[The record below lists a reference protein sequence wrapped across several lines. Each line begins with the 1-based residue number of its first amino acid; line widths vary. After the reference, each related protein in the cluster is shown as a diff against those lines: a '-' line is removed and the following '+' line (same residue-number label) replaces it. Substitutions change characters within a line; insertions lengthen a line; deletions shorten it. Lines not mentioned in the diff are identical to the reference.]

1 MPQNDRNSRNRK
13 RRRAY
18 DQARD
23 DRRGG
28 QSTQRRSSAGAGSD
42 LGYSGYAGYSSG
54 GHPITNPNYDPD
66 APRPSRYTE
75 RTVNYGSYPD
85 NSITFPTGGRSSQSG
100 AQRPRSGQNGQ
111 RRTSGGNQR
120 NRRPASGQNRNAQRR
135 PQNAQNRSGQRM
147 RPVQGQ
153 NARRD
158 PVRREGRKKRKLTR
172 AAIRRRRLMRRLTAL
187 VMLLC
192 VIGAGV
198 YLTVTMLFKIS
209 SIQVQTADG
218 VVQEAGGYTS
228 DQILQA
234 LDVHPEENIFS
245 FDPGSKAAALEK
257 VFPMLEDIRV
267 ERDYPG
273 TVVVRVTEARP
284 AWAMQTSSGWLTL
297 SGSLKI
303 LEKDSAQ
310 PAGLPTLYGGEPV
323 SAEPGEQLTFAA
335 EPKADS
341 TPDSTPDS
349 AADSSASGT
358 VEEKADQRMESLN
371 TLLAAL
377 DAAGMSADV
386 TRIEFADV
394 DEMAFLYQ
402 DRISVWLGTLNEL
415 EYKLKLAKH
424 VLLNEDGK
432 GCAAT
437 DTGKLD
443 FTHIS
448 MSSTRKFTFAQGEP
462 ELPSGYI
469 VPEPVEETPA
479 EEGVTGE
486 TADGTAPAEGD
497 AAADAAAETPT
508 DAAAA
513 PAGPE
518 AGQTVQPT
526 PAEGTTPA
534 AGDAD
539 PTQTTQ

>member
-28 QSTQRRSSAGAGSD
+28 QSTQRRSAGAGSD
-42 LGYSGYAGYSSG
+42 PGYSGYTGYSSG

-273 TVVVRVTEARP
+273 TVVVRVTEAQP

-297 SGSLKI
+297 SGGLKI

-341 TPDSTPDS
+341 IPDS
-349 AADSSASGT
+349 AADSASGT
-358 VEEKADQRMESLN
+358 VEEEADQRLESLN

-469 VPEPVEETPA
+469 LPEPVEETPA

-486 TADGTAPAEGD
+486 TAEGTATDGT
-497 AAADAAAETPT
+497 
-508 DAAAA
+508 A

-518 AGQTVQPT
+518 AGPTAQPT

-534 AGDAD
+534 AGDANQ
-539 PTQTTQ
+539 TQTTQ

>member
-1 MPQNDRNSRNRK
+1 MPQNDRNSRNHK

-100 AQRPRSGQNGQ
+100 AQRPRGGQNGQ

-135 PQNAQNRSGQRM
+135 NGQRM

-234 LDVHPEENIFS
+234 LDVHLEENIFS

-257 VFPMLEDIRV
+257 MFPMLEDIRV

-297 SGSLKI
+297 SGGLKI

-358 VEEKADQRMESLN
+358 VEEEADQRLESLN

-469 VPEPVEETPA
+469 LPEPVEETPA

-486 TADGTAPAEGD
+486 TAEGTATDGTAPADGT
-497 AAADAAAETPT
+497 AT
-508 DAAAA
+508 DGTA

-518 AGQTVQPT
+518 AGPTAQPT

-534 AGDAD
+534 AGDTNQ
-539 PTQTTQ
+539 PQTTQ

>member
-13 RRRAY
+13 GRRAY

-28 QSTQRRSSAGAGSD
+28 QSNQHRSSAGAGSD

-75 RTVNYGSYPD
+75 HTVNYGSYPD

-100 AQRPRSGQNGQ
+100 AQRPRSGQSGQ

-234 LDVHPEENIFS
+234 LDVHLEENIFS

-273 TVVVRVTEARP
+273 TVVVRVTEAQP

-297 SGSLKI
+297 SGGLKI

-341 TPDSTPDS
+341 TPDST
-349 AADSSASGT
+349 ADSS
-358 VEEKADQRMESLN
+358 
-371 TLLAAL
+371 
-377 DAAGMSADV
+377 GMSADV

-469 VPEPVEETPA
+469 MPEPVEETPA

-486 TADGTAPAEGD
+486 TAEGTATDGTAPAEGE

-508 DAAAA
+508 DTAVA

-518 AGQTVQPT
+518 AGPTAQPT

-534 AGDAD
+534 AGDANQ
-539 PTQTTQ
+539 PQTTQ

>member
-245 FDPGSKAAALEK
+245 FDPGSTRDRHRRGATLATLAKRNQATQFLLLFK
-257 VFPMLEDIRV
+257 QDTIHPIIRV
-267 ERDYPG
+267 TIRVHFHPRLREKIPNSANFIRCSTASPDFDFLPG
-273 TVVVRVTEARP
+273 TPFLRAI
-284 AWAMQTSSGWLTL
+284 L
-297 SGSLKI
+297 SPFQK
-303 LEKDSAQ
+303 
-310 PAGLPTLYGGEPV
+310 
-323 SAEPGEQLTFAA
+323 
-335 EPKADS
+335 
-341 TPDSTPDS
+341 
-349 AADSSASGT
+349 
-358 VEEKADQRMESLN
+358 
-371 TLLAAL
+371 
-377 DAAGMSADV
+377 
-386 TRIEFADV
+386 
-394 DEMAFLYQ
+394 
-402 DRISVWLGTLNEL
+402 
-415 EYKLKLAKH
+415 
-424 VLLNEDGK
+424 
-432 GCAAT
+432 
-437 DTGKLD
+437 
-443 FTHIS
+443 
-448 MSSTRKFTFAQGEP
+448 
-462 ELPSGYI
+462 
-469 VPEPVEETPA
+469 
-479 EEGVTGE
+479 
-486 TADGTAPAEGD
+486 
-497 AAADAAAETPT
+497 
-508 DAAAA
+508 
-513 PAGPE
+513 
-518 AGQTVQPT
+518 
-526 PAEGTTPA
+526 
-534 AGDAD
+534 
-539 PTQTTQ
+539 

>member
-1 MPQNDRNSRNRK
+1 
-13 RRRAY
+13 
-18 DQARD
+18 
-23 DRRGG
+23 
-28 QSTQRRSSAGAGSD
+28 
-42 LGYSGYAGYSSG
+42 
-54 GHPITNPNYDPD
+54 
-66 APRPSRYTE
+66 
-75 RTVNYGSYPD
+75 
-85 NSITFPTGGRSSQSG
+85 
-100 AQRPRSGQNGQ
+100 
-111 RRTSGGNQR
+111 
-120 NRRPASGQNRNAQRR
+120 
-135 PQNAQNRSGQRM
+135 
-147 RPVQGQ
+147 
-153 NARRD
+153 
-158 PVRREGRKKRKLTR
+158 
-172 AAIRRRRLMRRLTAL
+172 
-187 VMLLC
+187 
-192 VIGAGV
+192 
-198 YLTVTMLFKIS
+198 
-209 SIQVQTADG
+209 
-218 VVQEAGGYTS
+218 
-228 DQILQA
+228 
-234 LDVHPEENIFS
+234 
-245 FDPGSKAAALEK
+245 
-257 VFPMLEDIRV
+257 
-267 ERDYPG
+267 
-273 TVVVRVTEARP
+273 
-284 AWAMQTSSGWLTL
+284 MQTSSGWLTL
-297 SGSLKI
+297 SGGLKI

-310 PAGLPTLYGGEPV
+310 PAGLPTLYGSEPV

-341 TPDSTPDS
+341 TPDS

-358 VEEKADQRMESLN
+358 VEEEADQRLESLN

-479 EEGVTGE
+479 EEGGTGE
-486 TADGTAPAEGD
+486 TAGGAATDGTTPAADDTTTPAEGE
-497 AAADAAAETPT
+497 AAAETPT
-508 DAAAA
+508 DTAAA

-518 AGQTVQPT
+518 AGPTAQPT

-534 AGDAD
+534 AGDANQ
-539 PTQTTQ
+539 TQTTQ

>member
-1 MPQNDRNSRNRK
+1 MPQNDRNSRNSK

-28 QSTQRRSSAGAGSD
+28 QSTQRRRSAGAGSD

-120 NRRPASGQNRNAQRR
+120 NRRPSGGQNRNAQRR

-153 NARRD
+153 NARCD

-234 LDVHPEENIFS
+234 LDVHLEENIFS

-273 TVVVRVTEARP
+273 TVVVRVTEAQP

-297 SGSLKI
+297 SGGLKI

-341 TPDSTPDS
+341 TPDSIPDS

-358 VEEKADQRMESLN
+358 VEEEADQRLESLN

-462 ELPSGYI
+462 ELPSGYV
-469 VPEPVEETPA
+469 VPEPTTPEEAPA
-479 EEGVTGE
+479 EEA
-486 TADGTAPAEGD
+486 ADSTAEG
-497 AAADAAAETPT
+497 AADEAAPPADAAAQPADDAQAPTTETDP
-508 DAAAA
+508 A
-513 PAGPE
+513 PAAQDT
-518 AGQTVQPT
+518 AGTV
-526 PAEGTTPA
+526 A
-534 AGDAD
+534 AN
-539 PTQTTQ
+539 

>member
-1 MPQNDRNSRNRK
+1 MSIWK
-13 RRRAY
+13 R
-18 DQARD
+18 
-23 DRRGG
+23 
-28 QSTQRRSSAGAGSD
+28 
-42 LGYSGYAGYSSG
+42 
-54 GHPITNPNYDPD
+54 
-66 APRPSRYTE
+66 
-75 RTVNYGSYPD
+75 
-85 NSITFPTGGRSSQSG
+85 
-100 AQRPRSGQNGQ
+100 
-111 RRTSGGNQR
+111 
-120 NRRPASGQNRNAQRR
+120 
-135 PQNAQNRSGQRM
+135 
-147 RPVQGQ
+147 
-153 NARRD
+153 
-158 PVRREGRKKRKLTR
+158 
-172 AAIRRRRLMRRLTAL
+172 
-187 VMLLC
+187 
-192 VIGAGV
+192 
-198 YLTVTMLFKIS
+198 IS
-209 SIQVQTADG
+209 SVLT
-218 VVQEAGGYTS
+218 
-228 DQILQA
+228 
-234 LDVHPEENIFS
+234 P
-245 FDPGSKAAALEK
+245 AARPPRWKK

-297 SGSLKI
+297 SGGLKI

-341 TPDSTPDS
+341 TRTAPPT
-349 AADSSASGT
+349 AAPPALLRR
-358 VEEKADQRMESLN
+358 ADQRLESLN

-479 EEGVTGE
+479 GRGC
-486 TADGTAPAEGD
+486 DR
-497 AAADAAAETPT
+497 
-508 DAAAA
+508 
-513 PAGPE
+513 
-518 AGQTVQPT
+518 
-526 PAEGTTPA
+526 
-534 AGDAD
+534 
-539 PTQTTQ
+539 

>member
-28 QSTQRRSSAGAGSD
+28 QSTQRRSSAGAGGD

-66 APRPSRYTE
+66 APHPSRYTE

-111 RRTSGGNQR
+111 RRTSGGSQR
-120 NRRPASGQNRNAQRR
+120 NRRPASSQSRNAQRR
-135 PQNAQNRSGQRM
+135 SQNARDRSGQRM

-234 LDVHPEENIFS
+234 LDVHLEENIFS

-273 TVVVRVTEARP
+273 TVVVRVTEAQP

-297 SGSLKI
+297 SGGLKI
-303 LEKDSAQ
+303 LEKDPAQ

-341 TPDSTPDS
+341 TPDSIPDS

-358 VEEKADQRMESLN
+358 VEEADQRLESLN

-469 VPEPVEETPA
+469 LPEPVEETP
-479 EEGVTGE
+479 
-486 TADGTAPAEGD
+486 
-497 AAADAAAETPT
+497 T
-508 DAAAA
+508 DTAAA

-534 AGDAD
+534 AGDANQ
-539 PTQTTQ
+539 PQTTQ

>member
-85 NSITFPTGGRSSQSG
+85 NSITFPTGGRSSQ
-100 AQRPRSGQNGQ
+100 
-111 RRTSGGNQR
+111 
-120 NRRPASGQNRNAQRR
+120 NRNAQRR
-135 PQNAQNRSGQRM
+135 PQNAQSRSGQRM

-234 LDVHPEENIFS
+234 LDVHLEENIFS

-273 TVVVRVTEARP
+273 TVVVRVTEAQP

-297 SGSLKI
+297 SGGLKI

-341 TPDSTPDS
+341 TPDS

-358 VEEKADQRMESLN
+358 VEEADQRLESLN

-479 EEGVTGE
+479 EEGVTDE
-486 TADGTAPAEGD
+486 TAEGTATDGTAPAEGE

-508 DAAAA
+508 DTAAA

-518 AGQTVQPT
+518 AGPTAQPT

-534 AGDAD
+534 AGDANQ
-539 PTQTTQ
+539 PKTTQ

>member
-1 MPQNDRNSRNRK
+1 MQQDRNKSRRPSSSIQQNSARRQGKSRK
-13 RRRAY
+13 AYDWTQDRRPSNQNRRRTQGY
-18 DQARD
+18 QEQTLDFS
-23 DRRGG
+23 GG
-28 QSTQRRSSAGAGSD
+28 NVTFENHS
-42 LGYSGYAGYSSG
+42 SGYA
-54 GHPITNPNYDPD
+54 
-66 APRPSRYTE
+66 
-75 RTVNYGSYPD
+75 D
-85 NSITFPTGGRSSQSG
+85 NSIQFPQQTARRPNNQNQSRRQGQQRS
-100 AQRPRSGQNGQ
+100 QRPRQNTTAYPTNGSRPRNGQ
-111 RRTSGGNQR
+111 R
-120 NRRPASGQNRNAQRR
+120 PQNVQSARR
-135 PQNAQNRSGQRM
+135 PQSGGRYRPTEANLRS
-147 RPVQGQ
+147 P
-153 NARRD
+153 A
-158 PVRREGRKKRKLTR
+158 RREGRKKRRLTR
-172 AAIRRRRLMRRLTAL
+172 AAVRRRRAIRRLTAL
-187 VMLLC
+187 ALLLC
-192 VIGAGV
+192 VIGVGV
-198 YLTVTMLFKIS
+198 YLTVTMLFKINTLE
-209 SIQVQTADG
+209 VAVDG
-218 VVQEAGGYTS
+218 EVVQEVGGYS
-228 DQILQA
+228 SAEILQA
-234 LDVHPEENIFS
+234 LGVHAEENIFS
-245 FDPGSKAAALEK
+245 FDPAEKAAALEK
-257 VFPMLEDIRV
+257 QFPLLENIRV

-273 TVVVRVTEARP
+273 TVVVRVTEAQP

-297 SGSLKI
+297 SGGLKI

-341 TPDSTPDS
+341 TPDSIPDS

-358 VEEKADQRMESLN
+358 VEEEADQRLESLN

-486 TADGTAPAEGD
+486 TAESTATDGTAPAGD
-497 AAADAAAETPT
+497 EAAADAAAETPT
-508 DAAAA
+508 DTAAA

-518 AGQTVQPT
+518 AGPTVQPT

-534 AGDAD
+534 AGDANQ
-539 PTQTTQ
+539 TQTTQ

>member
-1 MPQNDRNSRNRK
+1 
-13 RRRAY
+13 
-18 DQARD
+18 
-23 DRRGG
+23 
-28 QSTQRRSSAGAGSD
+28 
-42 LGYSGYAGYSSG
+42 
-54 GHPITNPNYDPD
+54 
-66 APRPSRYTE
+66 
-75 RTVNYGSYPD
+75 
-85 NSITFPTGGRSSQSG
+85 
-100 AQRPRSGQNGQ
+100 
-111 RRTSGGNQR
+111 
-120 NRRPASGQNRNAQRR
+120 
-135 PQNAQNRSGQRM
+135 
-147 RPVQGQ
+147 
-153 NARRD
+153 
-158 PVRREGRKKRKLTR
+158 
-172 AAIRRRRLMRRLTAL
+172 
-187 VMLLC
+187 
-192 VIGAGV
+192 
-198 YLTVTMLFKIS
+198 
-209 SIQVQTADG
+209 
-218 VVQEAGGYTS
+218 
-228 DQILQA
+228 
-234 LDVHPEENIFS
+234 
-245 FDPGSKAAALEK
+245 
-257 VFPMLEDIRV
+257 MLEDIRV

-297 SGSLKI
+297 SGGLKI

-310 PAGLPTLYGGEPV
+310 PAGLPTLYGEPV

-341 TPDSTPDS
+341 TPDS
-349 AADSSASGT
+349 AADSASGT
-358 VEEKADQRMESLN
+358 VEEEADQRLESLN

-469 VPEPVEETPA
+469 LPEPVEETSA

-486 TADGTAPAEGD
+486 TAEGTATDGTAPAAGE

-508 DAAAA
+508 DTAAA

-518 AGQTVQPT
+518 AVPTAQPT
-526 PAEGTTPA
+526 TAEGTTPA
-534 AGDAD
+534 AGDANQ
-539 PTQTTQ
+539 TQTTQ

>member
-120 NRRPASGQNRNAQRR
+120 NRRPSGGQNRNAQRR

-147 RPVQGQ
+147 RPVQGRMPG
-153 NARRD
+153 ATPSGGRAEKAEAD
-158 PVRREGRKKRKLTR
+158 PGRHPTAQAH
-172 AAIRRRRLMRRLTAL
+172 AA
-187 VMLLC
+187 
-192 VIGAGV
+192 
-198 YLTVTMLFKIS
+198 
-209 SIQVQTADG
+209 ADG
-218 VVQEAGGYTS
+218 
-228 DQILQA
+228 
-234 LDVHPEENIFS
+234 
-245 FDPGSKAAALEK
+245 PGAAALRHRGGRLPHRDDAVQDQLHSGADSGRCGAGGRRRYQRPDPAGAGCPSGREYLQFRPRQQGRRAGK

-273 TVVVRVTEARP
+273 TVVVRVTEAQP

-297 SGSLKI
+297 SGGLKI

-341 TPDSTPDS
+341 ISDSTPDS

-358 VEEKADQRMESLN
+358 VEEEADQRLESLN

-469 VPEPVEETPA
+469 LPEPVEENTRRRRC
-479 EEGVTGE
+479 
-486 TADGTAPAEGD
+486 DR
-497 AAADAAAETPT
+497 
-508 DAAAA
+508 
-513 PAGPE
+513 
-518 AGQTVQPT
+518 
-526 PAEGTTPA
+526 
-534 AGDAD
+534 
-539 PTQTTQ
+539 

>member
-100 AQRPRSGQNGQ
+100 AQRPRGGQNGQ

-135 PQNAQNRSGQRM
+135 NGQRM

-297 SGSLKI
+297 SGGLKI

-335 EPKADS
+335 EPKVDS

-358 VEEKADQRMESLN
+358 VEEEADQRLESLN

-479 EEGVTGE
+479 GEGVTGE
-486 TADGTAPAEGD
+486 TADGTAPAEG
-497 AAADAAAETPT
+497 